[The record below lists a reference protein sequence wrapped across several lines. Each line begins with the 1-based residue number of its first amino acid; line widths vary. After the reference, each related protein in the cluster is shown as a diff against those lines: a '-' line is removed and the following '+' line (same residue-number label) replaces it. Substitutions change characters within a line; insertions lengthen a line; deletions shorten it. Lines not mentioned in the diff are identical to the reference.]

1 MPSPFRAAILVLLA
15 AALVPAGQAA
25 AVPVSFDANV
35 AASCVLTLGANGI
48 LGTSNDGGTRIG
60 SEETGG
66 SAAGL
71 TVVATGGRPTI
82 TVGAPTLSQKP
93 SAYTGSPT
101 VNVRY
106 TSTGG
111 ANQAY
116 TAGSTSYTST
126 NLLCDSLTLNA
137 RASDPDGFAAGNY
150 RIQTQV
156 TCQQ

>member
-1 MPSPFRAAILVLLA
+1 MSSPSRPATLVLLGP
-15 AALVPAGQAA
+15 ALFLASPAS
-25 AVPVSFDANV
+25 AVPVSFEANV
-35 AASCVLTLGANGI
+35 LASCVLTLGANGT
-48 LGTSNDGGTRIG
+48 LGVSNDGGTKIG

-71 TVVATGGRPTI
+71 SIVATGGRPTI

-93 SAYTGSPT
+93 SSYTGSPT

-111 ANQAY
+111 ANQPY

-126 NLLCDSLTLNA
+126 NLLGDSLSINA
-137 RASDPDGFAAGNY
+137 RAVDAEGFAAGNY

>member
-1 MPSPFRAAILVLLA
+1 MSSPFRPA
-15 AALVPAGQAA
+15 AAMLLGPALLVPSPAP

-35 AASCVLTLGANGI
+35 LASCVLSLGANGT

-71 TVVATGGRPTI
+71 TIVATGGRPTI

-93 SAYTGSPT
+93 SAYTGSPA

-116 TAGSTSYTST
+116 TAGSTSYTSS
-126 NLLCDSLTLNA
+126 NLLGDSLSINA
-137 RASDPDGFAAGNY
+137 RAVDIDGFAAGSY

>member
-1 MPSPFRAAILVLLA
+1 MSSPFRPA
-15 AALVPAGQAA
+15 AAVLGTALLVPSPAP

-35 AASCVLTLGANGI
+35 LASCVLTLGANGT

-71 TVVATGGRPTI
+71 TIVATGGRPTI

-93 SAYTGSPT
+93 SAYTGSPAVT
-101 VNVRY
+101 VRY

-116 TAGSTSYTST
+116 TAGSTSYTSS
-126 NLLCDSLTLNA
+126 NLLGDSLSINA
-137 RASDPDGFAAGNY
+137 RAVDIDGFAAGSY

>member
-1 MPSPFRAAILVLLA
+1 
-15 AALVPAGQAA
+15 
-25 AVPVSFDANV
+25 VSFEANV
-35 AASCVLTLGANGI
+35 LASCVLTLGANER

-60 SEETGG
+60 SEEAGG

-71 TVVATGGRPTI
+71 TIVATGGRPTI

-93 SAYTGSPT
+93 SGYTGSPT
-101 VNVRY
+101 VHVRY
-106 TSTGG
+106 TSNGG

-126 NLLCDSLTLNA
+126 NLLGDSLSLNA
-137 RASDPDGFAAGNY
+137 RALDAEGFAAGNY